1 MKENLKNNW
10 KENLKAKAQAVQ
22 QYVVEKSQIL
32 WQKTINFAVLRP
44 RASVGIAALWLLF
57 VIWLGSWAGCY
68 RVALLQKVSPFE
80 AVPYNTALVLETHKP
95 LIIMQNWRENRAGE
109 AWQKLHFMQQWAA
122 DLDSLNTFFLATNDN
137 KDLLKNALLV
147 SAAQWGDRE
156 HFNWL
161 FVISSRKDFDFRPIV
176 KNELKNYTISRRRHR
191 NYDIYELLKEG
202 QPIFTLAKY
211 EGLLLVCRQGNAVET
226 ALEQIDK
233 IRTNIFFTPNFNAT
247 YSRLYHREGMNVY
260 VGLRDLPILLG
271 NLQPNA
277 VQPISDLGQNFDWA
291 GLSLALE
298 PEQLRLTGSLTA
310 AKENYFFYAL
320 SRQNTVTE
328 SNIAELLPDNTA
340 FSFYL
345 APADFKSFYRA
356 YQQEKYA
363 DFEEFV
369 LPFMKSE
376 VLFFLTNPTAMDLSA
391 NKFVALRLKDSAQAA
406 TLLGKYAEKYGEL
419 DNTSY
424 QNFEIRRIA
433 TTDLLQPIFAGQLQP
448 LQNPYYVIIDDMVVF
463 ANNLAALQV
472 WIESYNFDKK
482 LVRLPQYQSLGRTMS
497 RDNHI
502 HIFAQFKYILP
513 VMQAYTA
520 PVMHSFF
527 ERQMQDLS
535 QLESFTLQLQAQKTN
550 VFSCHIGLHLGSDT
564 LSKPNNNNNNINPQ
578 AQVQGANVAW
588 QYDLKD
594 PIKGQ
599 PQVLENPN
607 GGHYIAVQDTSD
619 RLYLFS
625 QSGEL
630 LWEYVLD
637 LPIISQVY
645 GLDFNNTK
653 NLQLIFNTE
662 NGIYFLDINGALLQ
676 KIPLPSPATVGIL
689 LVDYEH
695 GVRILV
701 GCNNGNIYGY
711 DKSGVPLTGWNPR
724 ANVGRLAQPLQLA
737 KSGKNYVLI
746 GQFTNGRIGIFN
758 FDAIA
763 RAVFVPSLSPN
774 LRGFHIDAQI
784 ERISVGLQNGGIQ
797 VINFKGNTFAL
808 SADNRATQN
817 LQFSYADFVGD
828 TRRDYL
834 RYSNGRLLLHYYD
847 EKNQFLPA
855 WEQNLAERPTDI
867 FALLSPRSL
876 RYRIGGLHRGRG
888 QIYLYDEKGQ
898 LLKGFPL
905 SGTSKFSLVDL
916 VGDRS
921 ESIIV
926 ANQAKLVVYKLDAYD

>member
-1 MKENLKNNW
+1 MKAKLKEN
-10 KENLKAKAQAVQ
+10 AKAVQ
-22 QYVVEKSQIL
+22 LYILDKTRQI
-32 WQKTINFAVLRP
+32 WQLIANFVAIRP
-44 RASVGIAALWLLF
+44 RISLGILALWLLF
-57 VIWLGSWAGCY
+57 LVYLGSWAGCY
-68 RVALLQKVSPFE
+68 RVPLLQKVSPFE
-80 AVPYNTALVLETHKP
+80 AIPYNTALVLETHKP
-95 LIIMQNWRENRAGE
+95 LIIIENWRKEPAGE
-109 AWQKLHFMQQWAA
+109 AWQKLHFMRQWA
-122 DLDSLNTFFLATNDN
+122 DDIDSLNAVFVATETN
-137 KDLLKNALLV
+137 KDLLKNANVV
-147 SAAQWGDRE
+147 SGAQWGDRNY
-156 HFNWL
+156 FSWL
-161 FVISSRKDFDFRPIV
+161 FVISSPEDFDLRPIIEN
-176 KNELKNYTISRRRHR
+176 KIKSYSTTRRRYRNHDIFELK
-191 NYDIYELLKEG
+191 KEG
-202 QPIFTLAKY
+202 QPIFALAKY
-211 EGLLLVCRQGNAVET
+211 KGLLLVCRQAHAVET

-247 YSRLYHREGMNVY
+247 YKRLYHKEGMNIY
-260 VGLRDLPILLG
+260 VGLRDLPILLA
-271 NLQPNA
+271 NLRPNT
-277 VQPISDLGQNFDWA
+277 VQPISDLGRNFDWA

-298 PEQLRLTGSLTA
+298 PERLRLTGSLSA

-320 SRQNTVTE
+320 SRQNTVAE

-345 APADFKSFYRA
+345 APADFKSFYKA
-356 YQQEKYA
+356 YQQEKYP

-391 NKFVALRLKDSAQAA
+391 NKFVALRLTDSTKAA
-406 TLLGKYAEKYGEL
+406 ALLGKYAEKYGEL
-419 DNTSY
+419 ENTSY

-448 LQNPYYVIIDDMVVF
+448 LQNPYYVIIDDFAIF

-472 WIESYNFDKK
+472 WIEKYNFDKK

-502 HIFAQFKYILP
+502 HIFAQLKYILP
-513 VMQAYTA
+513 ALQAYTD
-520 PVMHSFF
+520 PEMHSFF
-527 ERQMQDLS
+527 ERQMQEIN
-535 QLESFTLQLQAQKTN
+535 QFHSFTLQLQAQKTN
-550 VFSCHIGLHLGSDT
+550 VFSCHLGLHFGADT
-564 LSKPNNNNNNINPQ
+564 LTANSNINAQPQ
-578 AQVQGANVAW
+578 TQGANVAW
-588 QYDLKD
+588 QFDLKD

-599 PQVLENPN
+599 PQVLVNPN

-619 RLYLFS
+619 RLYLFT

-637 LPIISQVY
+637 LPIISQIY
-645 GLDFNNTK
+645 GLNFNNTK
-653 NLQLIFNTE
+653 NLQLVFNTQ
-662 NGIYFLDINGALLQ
+662 NGIYFIDINGALLQ

-689 LVDYEH
+689 LIDYEH
-695 GVRILV
+695 GVRILL

-711 DKSGVPLTGWNPR
+711 DKSGVPLTGWNPK

-737 KSGKNYVLI
+737 LSDKKHVLV
-746 GQFTNGRIGIFN
+746 GQFANGRIGIFN
-758 FDAIA
+758 FDVVGKAIY
-763 RAVFVPSLSPN
+763 VPSISPN
-774 LRGFHIDAQI
+774 LRGFYVDEQI
-784 ERISVGLQNGGIQ
+784 GRIAVGLQNGGMQ

-808 SADNRATQN
+808 AADNRAMQN
-817 LQFSYADFVGD
+817 LQFAYADFVGD

-834 RYSNGRLLLHYYD
+834 RYSNGRLILHYYD

-855 WEQNLAERPTDI
+855 WEQDLAERPTDI
-867 FALLSPRSL
+867 FSLLSPRSL
-876 RYRIGGLHRGRG
+876 HYRIGGLHRGTG

-905 SGTSKFSLVDL
+905 AGTSKFTLVDL

-921 ESIIV
+921 EAIVV